1 MSDPQA
7 IQIHFLKALPRIE
20 RYAKVKFSNLKG
32 EARDEAI
39 QQALGLAWKFYRS
52 EVLKGKDPD
61 SYISAI
67 AEFSVRQV
75 RDGRDVTGME
85 KARDVLSKRAQKRK
99 GFTVQPFPERDT
111 SPDENEGLDAL
122 RN

>member
-20 RYAKVKFSNLKG
+20 RHAKVKFSNLKG

-39 QQALGLAWKFYRS
+39 QQALGLAWKFYCG

-75 RDGRDVTGME
+75 RDVAGME
-85 KARDVLSKRAQKRK
+85 KAKDVLSKRAQKRK
-99 GFTVQPFPERDT
+99 GFTVQPFPEHDT
-111 SPDENEGLDAL
+111 SPDE
-122 RN
+122 